1 MECYALIPVILLF
14 LWSSTRSL
22 LIECSRVVYLFLLS
36 SWVCLKFSLD
46 LSVSSDIFYRAGWVV
61 IPSFHFLSWKVPL
74 APSVVTSSLLDTA
87 FRFLTNK
94 NKMECFHT
102 VFSPFLNHH
111 LPFCCPIC
119 GCVLRG
125 ICDLFLYLF
134 FELLLDCLLLVKTIR
149 AHSSCSLNS
158 SLGLLLVLAHS
169 WQLSHRCSYS

>member
-1 MECYALIPVILLF
+1 MERYALIPVILLF

-46 LSVSSDIFYRAGWVV
+46 LSVSSDIFYGAGWVV

-87 FRFLTNK
+87 FRFLKNK
-94 NKMECFHT
+94 NKMECFPT

-111 LPFCCPIC
+111 LPC
-119 GCVLRG
+119 LER
-125 ICDLFLYLF
+125 DLWLISLS
-134 FELLLDCLLLVKTIR
+134 LLWATPWL
-149 AHSSCSLNS
+149 SSTGKDYQGTQFMQSEQFTRPAPS
-158 SLGLLLVLAHS
+158 SGSFVTTFP
-169 WQLSHRCSYS
+169 QV